1 MNPTH
6 PSSYRLPG
14 NRWLSLI
21 ASWHDP
27 CPSGGMIT
35 STLIRLKSAL
45 PNPSKKILQAMIL
58 TFLLS
63 FATTAVAQLMLS
75 RMETGRASNSS
86 TASEREE
93 NEAGVDNS
101 ELKALPATLP
111 QGRLYC
117 SEGAKLGYLR
127 FYPKSFQQISPEDA
141 LSWSKEGVEVSC
153 ADSWSAE
160 SCKGALKALAL
171 VRKSIQRCQ
180 TGA

>member
-1 MNPTH
+1 
-6 PSSYRLPG
+6 
-14 NRWLSLI
+14 
-21 ASWHDP
+21 
-27 CPSGGMIT
+27 MIT
-35 STLIRLKSAL
+35 STLNRLKSAL
-45 PNPSKKILQAMIL
+45 PIPSRKILQAMIL

-75 RMETGRASNSS
+75 RMESDKASNSS
-86 TASEREE
+86 TLREHGE
-93 NEAGVDNS
+93 QEAEVDRS
-101 ELKALPATLP
+101 GLRALPATLP

-153 ADSWSAE
+153 ADSWTAE
-160 SCKGALKALAL
+160 SCKGALKALTL